1 MWPGDLLQNLS
12 YLNNMFRFLNMAVV
26 EIARETAPTF
36 VEPHCRSQYIVIV
49 VKPLGT
55 I

>member
-1 MWPGDLLQNLS
+1 MWPGDFVTKLVLFEQ
-12 YLNNMFRFLNMAVV
+12 MFRFLNMAVV

-36 VEPHCRSQYIVIV
+36 VKPHCRSQYIVIA